1 MKHLYKTAAALL
13 AAAML
18 MTSLLTGC
26 GASGPTEK
34 DAKKYVKA
42 VLDLMCTGDYDHS
55 VTFSD
60 VEEGDE
66 QASRNAM
73 IDSIVS
79 SVAEENDLT
88 QEQSEK
94 FREYITQAF
103 ATCRYSVKNASKTED
118 GGYDVVVSIEPL
130 LVFDG
135 VSDALN
141 AKIDEMTATEEAA
154 VSMSKEE
161 QRAALTDTL
170 FEALNKNL
178 EAPRYAPAEE
188 VVVHYGLLGG
198 SQEGSEEGSE
208 EVYGVDEEA
217 ASLRGAKLFSS
228 EGM

>member
-13 AAAML
+13 AAAVL

-94 FREYITQAF
+94 FREYITQA
-103 ATCRYSVKNASKTED
+103 
-118 GGYDVVVSIEPL
+118 EPL

-217 ASLRGAKLFSS
+217 ASLLGAKLFSS

>member
-1 MKHLYKTAAALL
+1 
-13 AAAML
+13 
-18 MTSLLTGC
+18 
-26 GASGPTEK
+26 
-34 DAKKYVKA
+34 
-42 VLDLMCTGDYDHS
+42 
-55 VTFSD
+55 
-60 VEEGDE
+60 
-66 QASRNAM
+66 
-73 IDSIVS
+73 
-79 SVAEENDLT
+79 
-88 QEQSEK
+88 
-94 FREYITQAF
+94 
-103 ATCRYSVKNASKTED
+103 
-118 GGYDVVVSIEPL
+118 
-130 LVFDG
+130 VFDG

-198 SQEGSEEGSE
+198 SEEGSE

-217 ASLRGAKLFSS
+217 ASLLGAKLFSS

>member
-13 AAAML
+13 AAAVL

-88 QEQSEK
+88 QEQSE
-94 FREYITQAF
+94 I
-103 ATCRYSVKNASKTED
+103 
-118 GGYDVVVSIEPL
+118 G
-130 LVFDG
+130 
-135 VSDALN
+135 
-141 AKIDEMTATEEAA
+141 
-154 VSMSKEE
+154 
-161 QRAALTDTL
+161 RAH
-170 FEALNKNL
+170 
-178 EAPRYAPAEE
+178 
-188 VVVHYGLLGG
+188 V
-198 SQEGSEEGSE
+198 
-208 EVYGVDEEA
+208 
-217 ASLRGAKLFSS
+217 
-228 EGM
+228 